1 MLTKLQAVVT
11 VVGILLTTFTYGQ
24 QVPNTLAYQAIAR
37 DMNGNALSNQTV
49 DIEVRIL
56 NENGTAVYE
65 ELELVTTDQQG
76 RFVYTIG
83 QANED
88 TFSEIDWGTGPHSLI
103 VFVDRELIT
112 LEPFSTVPYAFAANT
127 ALDDGDRDPTNELQ
141 NLIFDSDNGTLSLSN
156 TSSSAIPLYEGI
168 NLGPIRDSSGV
179 RGSVVTFGEN
189 GNINLALSNIAG
201 RPNSGAISVRGSE
214 GNTGILLF
222 TDSKDDGQIQI
233 RDKGDNIKVAGFVRN
248 NGSGSLILDGENGN
262 LNIVLGNL
270 ADQPNNGFIGVR
282 DEEGDTQAGIYVDE
296 EGQGIVFADEVRGFT
311 QDPTNTNRLVAYSM
325 VEGPE
330 VGAYD
335 RGTATLEKGE
345 IFVPYAQHFKI
356 VSNTEKVTIQITPLE
371 WDTYGV
377 AVTRKTSEGFYV
389 KELKG
394 GTGNF
399 QFDWEIKAVRR
410 GHETYQVFQSQSE
423 VTKLTTTKVAKMA
436 KPVLSEIKEQI
447 LQPKQALSNLQK
459 QE

>member
-1 MLTKLQAVVT
+1 MLTKLQVVVT
-11 VVGILLTTFTYGQ
+11 VVGLLLTTFTYGQ

-65 ELELVTTDQQG
+65 ELEQVTTDQQG
-76 RFVYTIG
+76 RFVYMIG
-83 QANED
+83 ASNAAD
-88 TFSEIDWGTGPHSLI
+88 FSQIDWGTGSHSLL
-103 VFVDRELIT
+103 VFIDRELIT

-141 NLIFDSDNGTLSLSN
+141 NLVFDSGNGTLSISN
-156 TSSSAIPLYEGI
+156 TSSPAISLYEGL
-168 NLGPIRDSSGV
+168 NLSPIRDSSGV
-179 RGSVVTFGEN
+179 RGSIVTFGEN

-201 RPNSGAISVRGSE
+201 RPNSGALSVRGSA
-214 GNTGILLF
+214 GNTGVLLF
-222 TDSKDDGQIQI
+222 TDSKDDGQILI
-233 RDKGDNIKVAGFVRN
+233 RDKEGSTKVAGLVSN
-248 NGSGSLILDGENGN
+248 NGVGSLILDGENEN
-262 LNIVLGNL
+262 PNIVLGNL
-270 ADQPNNGFIGVR
+270 ADNPNNGFIGVR
-282 DEEGDTQAGIYVDE
+282 DEEGATQAGIYVNE
-296 EGQGIVFADEVRGFT
+296 EGQGIVFADEVRGFV
-311 QDPTNTNRLVAYSM
+311 QDPSNTDRLVAYSM

-330 VGAYD
+330 LGAYD

-377 AVTRKTSEGFYV
+377 AVTRKTTEGFYV

-399 QFDWEIKAVRR
+399 QFDWEVKAVRR
-410 GHETYQVFQSQSE
+410 GHETYQVFQSKAAVIKPAFSE
-423 VTKLTTTKVAKMA
+423 KLDQKFQTKQVLT
-436 KPVLSEIKEQI
+436 
-447 LQPKQALSNLQK
+447 NLQK